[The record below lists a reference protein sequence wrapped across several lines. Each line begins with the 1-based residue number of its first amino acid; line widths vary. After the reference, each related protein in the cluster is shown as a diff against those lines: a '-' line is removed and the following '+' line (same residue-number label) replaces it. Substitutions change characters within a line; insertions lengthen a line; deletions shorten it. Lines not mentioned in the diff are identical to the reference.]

1 MLPKIIITNNLFGA
15 ILSET
20 SKNINQLLQEKL
32 NEDTILC
39 IENILIVL
47 PYNLKAINEVIN
59 NSLYQTPTYKKV
71 FLANFDSCN
80 VKNQNILLKTLEETQ
95 HKVDYYLISKTIFG
109 ILDTIK
115 SRCSIHKLDYYT
127 NLEDPLVHFTNFS
140 SFLEHCKDKDYTFL
154 SDLVNILIYKY
165 PAKSINLALILNKI
179 RENVNKLLIIN
190 DIFSIYNN
198 K

>member
-1 MLPKIIITNNLFGA
+1 MLPKIIITNNVFGF
-15 ILSET
+15 ILNEA
-20 SKNINQLLQEKL
+20 SKNISEALQEQL
-32 NEDTILC
+32 NQNTILS

-59 NSLYQTPTYKKV
+59 NALYQTPTYKKV
-71 FLANFDSCN
+71 FLVNFDSCN

-109 ILDTIK
+109 ILETIK
-115 SRCSIHKLDYYT
+115 SRCSIQKSENY
-127 NLEDPLVHFTNFS
+127 NFLEDNLVDFTDFS

-165 PAKSINLALILNKI
+165 PSKSINLALILNKI

-198 K
+198 N